1 MKTGGT
7 GYLPIDH
14 PMAYAQVDFGEFI
27 YYDPE
32 GSEHKA
38 YELAMTFP
46 YSNKGFSQV
55 LSTLFKSDK

>member
-1 MKTGGT
+1 
-7 GYLPIDH
+7 
-14 PMAYAQVDFGEFI
+14 VDFGEFI